1 MLAASVGPH
10 APLRWDDRFLA
21 APLIGEAI
29 AGLTLGAAGAILAR
43 PRVQALVDHRFGG
56 RTARAVSALRGLT
69 GADTGA
75 PVWRSFLFE
84 QRAYIREIRELAPG
98 LAELPHP
105 TAVITG
111 SADRVI
117 EAQVG
122 EWMAR
127 TIPRATYTV
136 VAGAH
141 HRLPREHPRT
151 IAAAVRDVAAR
162 AGLTG
167 PLVSDG
173 QEPAHGEG

>member
-1 MLAASVGPH
+1 M
-10 APLRWDDRFLA
+10 
-21 APLIGEAI
+21 
-29 AGLTLGAAGAILAR
+29 
-43 PRVQALVDHRFGG
+43 
-56 RTARAVSALRGLT
+56 
-69 GADTGA
+69 
-75 PVWRSFLFE
+75 
-84 QRAYIREIRELAPG
+84 
-98 LAELPHP
+98 
-105 TAVITG
+105 ITG

-127 TIPRATYTV
+127 TIPGATYTV